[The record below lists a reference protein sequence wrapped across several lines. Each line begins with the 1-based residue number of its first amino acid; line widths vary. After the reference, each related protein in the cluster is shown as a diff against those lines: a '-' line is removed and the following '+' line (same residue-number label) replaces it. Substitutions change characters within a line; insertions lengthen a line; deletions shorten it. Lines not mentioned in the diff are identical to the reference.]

1 MEENVKLKVLE
12 EYAKNYLDNVTF
24 TEDEDGVYIGSDDK
38 RYLVYTKEEVDGIYT
53 SYEDDI
59 AEVAEIDTVRLLRMN
74 GYDKWTDYIEVNR
87 EAISDDI
94 AQADMAD
101 ILNVKYVL
109 EKSKYYEGEYYTICE
124 E

>member
-1 MEENVKLKVLE
+1 MEDVKLKVLE

-24 TEDEDGVYIGSDDK
+24 TEEGDGVYIGSDDK
-38 RYLVYTKEEVDGIYT
+38 RYIVYTEEEIDGIYT
-53 SYEDDI
+53 SYEDDT
-59 AEVAEIDTVRLLRMN
+59 AEAAEIDTIRLLRMY
-74 GYDKWTDYIEVNR
+74 GYDKWADYIEVNR

-101 ILNVKYVL
+101 ILNVKCVL
-109 EKSKYYEGEYYTICE
+109 EESIYYEGEYYTICE

>member
-1 MEENVKLKVLE
+1 MEDVKLKVLE

-24 TEDEDGVYIGSDDK
+24 TEDGDGVYIGSDDK
-38 RYLVYTKEEVDGIYT
+38 RYIVYTEDEVAAIYS
-53 SYEDDI
+53 SYEDDT
-59 AEVAEIDTVRLLRMN
+59 AEAAEIDTIRLLRMN
-74 GYDKWTDYIEVNR
+74 GCDKWADYIEVNR

-101 ILNVKYVL
+101 ILNVKCVL
-109 EKSKYYEGEYYTICE
+109 EESKYYEGEYYTICE

>member
-1 MEENVKLKVLE
+1 MEDVKLKVLE

-24 TEDEDGVYIGSDDK
+24 TEDGDGVYIGSDDK
-38 RYLVYTKEEVDGIYT
+38 RYIVYTEEEIDGIYT
-53 SYEDDI
+53 SYEDDT
-59 AEVAEIDTVRLLRMN
+59 AEAAEIDTIRLLRMN
-74 GYDKWTDYIEVNR
+74 GCDKWADYIEVNR

-101 ILNVKYVL
+101 ILNVKCVL
-109 EKSKYYEGEYYTICE
+109 EESIYYEGEYYTICE

>member
-1 MEENVKLKVLE
+1 MEDVKLKVLE

-24 TEDEDGVYIGSDDK
+24 TEDGDGVYIGSDDK
-38 RYLVYTKEEVDGIYT
+38 RYIVYTEEEIDGIYT
-53 SYEDDI
+53 SYEDDT
-59 AEVAEIDTVRLLRMN
+59 AEAAEIDTIRLLRMY
-74 GYDKWTDYIEVNR
+74 GYDKWADYIEVNR

-101 ILNVKYVL
+101 ILNVKCVL
-109 EKSKYYEGEYYTICE
+109 EESIYYEGEYYTICE

>member
-1 MEENVKLKVLE
+1 MGENVKLKVLE

-24 TEDEDGVYIGSDDK
+24 TEDNDGRYIGSDGK
-38 RYLVYTKEEVDGIYT
+38 RYIVYTEDEVAAIYT

-59 AEVAEIDTVRLLRMN
+59 AEAAEVDIYRLLRMN
-74 GYDKWTDYIEVNR
+74 GYDKLTDYIEVNR
-87 EAISDDI
+87 EVISDDI

-101 ILNVKYVL
+101 ILNVKCVL

>member
-1 MEENVKLKVLE
+1 MEDVKLKVLK
-12 EYAKNYLDNVTF
+12 EYAKTYLDNVTF
-24 TEDEDGVYIGSDDK
+24 TEDGDGVYIGSDDK
-38 RYLVYTKEEVDGIYT
+38 RYIVYTEDEVAAIYS

-59 AEVAEIDTVRLLRMN
+59 AEAAEIDTHRLLRMN
-74 GYDKWTDYIEVNR
+74 GCDKWADYIEVNR

-101 ILNVKYVL
+101 ILNVKCVL
-109 EKSKYYEGEYYTICE
+109 EESIYYEGEYYTICE